1 MKTDSKSENPKIGLA
16 LAGGGVEGA
25 IYEIG
30 ALCALQE
37 FIEGVDFNDLD
48 IYVGVS
54 AGALVASGLANG
66 LTPWEMNRISHS
78 HGNSL
83 PPVTPESF
91 FKPATGEYFYRLT
104 QMPGSV
110 VSMLWQYATNP
121 WDTSILGALSGIVH
135 HIPSGLFDNTPLRE
149 YLERLF
155 EEYELSD
162 DFKHTSKPLRI
173 VTTDL
178 DAGATTVFGGPGYDH
193 IPISLAVQA
202 STALPG
208 LFMPVEIEGR
218 YYIDGIA
225 RKTVHASVA
234 LEAGMDLVF
243 SVNPLV
249 PLESPKIARSHE
261 ELKKNLRKSGFSYIM
276 AQTLRTIIHSRMTVG
291 FDRYTRQFPNSDLL
305 LFEPP
310 ADDES
315 MFYTNVFSF
324 SKRFKVADK
333 AFQHIREQLLEKK
346 DYYADV
352 LQRHGLQLNFEKL
365 HQITTI
371 ENHPRLGVM
380 DSGDVS
386 VNLEATLNRLESML
400 SDEDGL
406 SKTG

>member
-1 MKTDSKSENPKIGLA
+1 MSNQQKNKTPKIGLA

-66 LTPWEMNRISHS
+66 LSPWELNRISHS
-78 HGNSL
+78 QGKFL
-83 PPVTPESF
+83 PPVSPESF
-91 FKPATGEYFYRLT
+91 FKPATGEYFYRFS
-104 QMPGSV
+104 QIPGSV
-110 VSMLWQYATNP
+110 FNMIWRYVCNP
-121 WDTSILGALSGIVH
+121 ADTSILGALSGIVH
-135 HIPSGLFDNTPLRE
+135 HVPSGLFDNTPLRT
-149 YLERLF
+149 YLEELYQY
-155 EEYELSD
+155 YELSN
-162 DFKHTSKPLRI
+162 DFRDLKKPLRI

-178 DAGATTVFGGPGYDH
+178 DAGETCVFGEAGFDDVPV
-193 IPISLAVQA
+193 SLAVQA

-208 LFMPVEIEGR
+208 LFMPVEIDGR

-249 PLESPKIARSHE
+249 PLEKPKVVRSTAQ
-261 ELKKNLRKSGFSYIM
+261 LKQNLRKSGFPYIM
-276 AQTLRTIIHSRMTVG
+276 AQTLRTIIHSRMTTG
-291 FDRYTRQFPNSDLL
+291 FERYNRQFPDSDVL

-310 ADDES
+310 ASDES

-324 SKRFKVADK
+324 SKRLKVADK
-333 AFQHIREQLLEKK
+333 AFRHIREQILQNK
-346 DYYADV
+346 DYYEAA
-352 LQRHGLQLNFEKL
+352 LNRHGLKLNKEKL

-371 ENHPRLGVM
+371 ENHPKLGVL
-380 DSGDVS
+380 DTGDVS
-386 VNLEATLNRLESML
+386 QNLDATLSRLDML
-400 SDEDGL
+400 LSNGSGM